1 MKNKLI
7 LVNLILIAFLSISTI
22 SLGFSIDME
31 MDKTKDLKVDD
42 EVIYSINLNE
52 KIIGAS
58 FKINYDIS
66 NLKLVDSESENLYV
80 SENNGQVA
88 CVYLDIED
96 KGTDTLKIKFK
107 VLNTN
112 IANFNFSLNEAKFV
126 TLENQSSYEQNDI
139 EGITK
144 IITIE
149 KSTSE
154 NIDNTNKNENNPKT
168 EQQQD
173 NTTITN
179 KIPQTGTSDIIF
191 ILIGITGL
199 MIIYHTIKLKR
210 ISK

>member
-1 MKNKLI
+1 MKRKLI

-22 SLGFSIDME
+22 SLGFSINME

-42 EVIYSINLNE
+42 EIIYSINLSE

-66 NLKLVDSESENLYV
+66 NLKFVDNESENLYV

-88 CVYLDIED
+88 CVYLDMED

-112 IANFNFSLNEAKFV
+112 IANFNFSLDEAKFV
-126 TLENQSSYEQNDI
+126 TLENQSSYGQNDI
-139 EGITK
+139 DGITK

-154 NIDNTNKNENNPKT
+154 NIDNTNKNENNLNT
-168 EQQQD
+168 EKQD
-173 NTTITN
+173 NTTITYR
-179 KIPQTGTSDIIF
+179 IPQTGTSDIIF

-199 MIIYHTIKLKR
+199 MIIYHTIKLKN

>member
-1 MKNKLI
+1 MKRKLI

-22 SLGFSIDME
+22 SLGFSINME

-42 EVIYSINLNE
+42 EIIYSINLSE

-66 NLKLVDSESENLYV
+66 NLKFVDSESENLYV

-88 CVYLDIED
+88 CVYLDMED

-112 IANFNFSLNEAKFV
+112 IANFNFSLDEAKFV
-126 TLENQSSYEQNDI
+126 TLENQNSYGQNNID
-139 EGITK
+139 GITK

-154 NIDNTNKNENNPKT
+154 NIDNTNKNENNLNT
-168 EQQQD
+168 EKQD
-173 NTTITN
+173 NTTITDR
-179 KIPQTGTSDIIF
+179 IPQTGTSDIIF

-199 MIIYHTIKLKR
+199 MIIYHTIKLKN